1 MKRFLLKS
9 ITLLLFLPF
18 LSTITKAQL
27 LDRIIAKVDNF
38 IVLQSEF
45 ELAFEQ
51 FRTNM
56 EGKVNENEIQCKV
69 LETLIIN
76 KLLLAKAEIDSVT
89 VDRSA
94 VDDQLERRMQYFV
107 AQVGGADKL
116 EQYYGKSLNDL
127 KADLRKQVKEQMIT
141 QKMQESITSKTKVN
155 PGDVKKFY
163 NSIPYDSLP
172 YLSTEVEI
180 GQIVKKAF
188 ISKSQK
194 GYARKKLEEIRQR
207 IINGE
212 DFCELA
218 KIYSEDPGS
227 GKLCGEL
234 GFFKKGDLVPPYE
247 SAALK
252 LKPGETSAIV
262 ESEFGYHII
271 QLLGRKGNEYDSRHI
286 LIKAASSKQ
295 DISASAEYLDSLREE
310 ILKGKISFQKAAKEY
325 SDDKTTGQNGGMFQD
340 ANTNDSKIALENI
353 NPDLFFIIDTMKI
366 GSITHAVPMQME
378 DGTEA
383 VRIVYYKSK
392 IAPHKA
398 NLKDDYQKIVTA
410 TQEEKKNNAINQWFD
425 KTKGEV
431 FIDINSDYKDCQ
443 ILKAQ

>member
-1 MKRFLLKS
+1 MKSFLRKS
-9 ITLLLFLPF
+9 IATLLFLVVS
-18 LSTITKAQL
+18 LVSLQAQL

-38 IVLQSEF
+38 IVLQSELD
-45 ELAFEQ
+45 LAYEQ
-51 FRTNM
+51 FKANM
-56 EGKVNENEIQCKV
+56 EGPATADVRCRV

-116 EQYYGKSLNDL
+116 EQYYGKTLDDL

-141 QKMQESITSKTKVN
+141 QKMQDNITSKIKVN

-163 NSIPYDSLP
+163 NGIPKDSLP
-172 YLSTEVEI
+172 YFSTEVEV

-188 ISKSQK
+188 VSKSQK
-194 GYARKKLEEIRQR
+194 GLARKKLEDIRQR

-234 GFFKKGDLVPPYE
+234 GYFNKGDLVPPYE

-252 LKPGETSAIV
+252 LKPGETSNIV

-271 QLLGRKGNEYDSRHI
+271 QLLGRKGNEYNTRHI
-286 LIKAASSKQ
+286 LIKAASSKR
-295 DISASAEYLDSLREE
+295 DISASGDYLDSLRTE
-310 ILKGKISFQKAAKEY
+310 ILNGKLNFQKAAKDL
-325 SDDKTTGQNGGMFQD
+325 SDDKMTSQNGGMFQD
-340 ANTNDSKIALENI
+340 PNSGDTKIPLENI
-353 NPDLFFIIDTMKI
+353 DPALFFVIDTMTV
-366 GSITHAVPMQME
+366 GSITKPVIFQME

-383 VRIVYYKSK
+383 MRIVFYKSK
-392 IAPHKA
+392 IAPHQA
-398 NLKDDYQKIVTA
+398 NLKDDYQKILTA

-431 FIDINSDYKDCQ
+431 YIDINSEYKDCQ